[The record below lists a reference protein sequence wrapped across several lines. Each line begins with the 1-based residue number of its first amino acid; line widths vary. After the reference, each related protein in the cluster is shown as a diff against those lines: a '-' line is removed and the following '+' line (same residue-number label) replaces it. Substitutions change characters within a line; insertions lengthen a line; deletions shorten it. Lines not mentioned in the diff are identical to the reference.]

1 MRAITPR
8 TASKKPGPDK
18 WCRREVL
25 GHLIDSALNNHQ
37 RFVRAQLMDSLDIPG
52 YAQNDWV
59 RCQGYAEEDWA
70 ALIDLWAALNRH
82 LAHVLDRVPAAA
94 LSTPVRIGTDAPTPL
109 EEVIV
114 DYLRH
119 LEHHLGQI

>member
-1 MRAITPR
+1 MANANSREILAIVDRETVRMRAIAPR

-37 RFVRAQLMDSLDIPG
+37 RFVRAQLMDSL
-52 YAQNDWV
+52 
-59 RCQGYAEEDWA
+59 
-70 ALIDLWAALNRH
+70 
-82 LAHVLDRVPAAA
+82 
-94 LSTPVRIGTDAPTPL
+94 

-119 LEHHLGQI
+119 LEQHLGQI